1 MSIAILKKKSRHNPR
16 IDPISGRGHN
26 GFSLNG
32 GYRNI
37 GAVGQFRM
45 ISNTT
50 RTPFKGPVAMGSGGC
65 CGKYYNKPLNSGS
78 CCTNDNLIIKKTSLN
93 TSGMIDTK
101 YKWMKGTYPHF
112 WVKEDNG
119 SYKITRDQATYIKN
133 LTQKVGG
140 NVNCMITADLKDKIV
155 SCSANKQACSYHIGG
170 KKYVRMPYSKNYNI
184 LAVSQGQYITT
195 GGVAKKYCLPT
206 PANRQPFPMNLN
218 HNSGCQVNYLTW
230 QDARDAGALP
240 DDWHPGYTGNP
251 AVFNRSSHVN
261 PSINEIMIPT
271 NVLETNLNVQVDSSG
286 QLTISD
292 SDMTQFLKDV
302 KQDLVY
308 STPGGSNTKFVGVLD
323 RYLTKLNN

>member
-45 ISNTT
+45 ISNNT
-50 RTPFKGPVAMGSGGC
+50 RTPFKGSDAMGSGGC

-78 CCTNDNLIIKKTSLN
+78 CCTNDNLIIKKSSLN

-140 NVNCMITADLKDKIV
+140 DVNCMITADLKDKIV

-218 HNSGCQVNYLTW
+218 HNGGCQVNYLTW

-240 DDWHPGYTGNP
+240 SDWNPGYISTP
-251 AVFNRSSHVN
+251 TVFNRSTNVN
-261 PSINEIMIPT
+261 PSINKIIIPT